1 MPEYKNQ
8 HIIPQVYLK
17 QFGFTKKFK
26 SEKWFVSVKNLEK
39 GNWED
44 REIKKFLSENHAYTL
59 ETYKE
64 IHDLIIEKDL
74 NGRIEKRIP
83 LVIEQLKMVN

>member
-17 QFGFTKKFK
+17 EFGFTKMFK

-39 GNWED
+39 GKWED
-44 REIKKFLSENHAYTL
+44 REIKKFLTENYAYTL
-59 ETYKE
+59 ETGCSYST
-64 IHDLIIEKDL
+64 IEC
-74 NGRIEKRIP
+74 GSRFFH
-83 LVIEQLKMVN
+83 